1 MNSWWYAWDAEL
13 SDIDCEHI
21 KSLFHAEAT
30 QIGNVGNDAYNKS
43 IRSSTVVGFPYG
55 SDNNNSI
62 NRFIEKYIIM
72 ANSECFG
79 FDLNGFREF
88 QIAEYR
94 EGGHY
99 DDHFD
104 MRIDNRASVRK
115 LGITVQLSDSTDY
128 SGGEFMFSEDIG
140 TPSQDI
146 IKQKGTVIVFPSFLY
161 HKVNPVSKGKRYSL
175 VGWYEGNNWK

>member
-1 MNSWWYAWDAEL
+1 M
-13 SDIDCEHI
+13 
-21 KSLFHAEAT
+21 
-30 QIGNVGNDAYNKS
+30 IGGVFDMLKLLVES
-43 IRSSTVVGFPYG
+43 IRNYIQGGNMTEYDYKVDLARDRLQVRHSTVVGFPYG
-55 SDNNNSI
+55 SDNNERI
-62 NRFIEKYIIM
+62 NDFIEKYIVM

-99 DDHFD
+99 DEHFD
-104 MRIDNRASVRK
+104 MRMDNRASVRK
-115 LGITVQLSDSTDY
+115 LGITVQLSDPKEY

-140 TPSQDI
+140 TPNQEI

-161 HKVNPVSKGKRYSL
+161 HKVMPVSRGRRYSL
-175 VGWYEGNNWK
+175 VGWYEGSNWR

>member
-1 MNSWWYAWDAEL
+1 MNSWWYAWDAEV
-13 SDIDCEHI
+13 SDIDCEQI

-30 QIGNVGNDAYNKS
+30 QIGKVGDDTLNKN

-55 SDNNNSI
+55 SKINNQI
-62 NRFIEKYIIM
+62 NDYVEKYIVM

-99 DDHFD
+99 DEHFD
-104 MRIDNRASVRK
+104 MRMDNRASVRK

-128 SGGEFMFSEDIG
+128 SGGEFMFTEDIG
-140 TPSQDI
+140 TPNQDI

>member
-1 MNSWWYAWDAEL
+1 MNSWWYAWDAEV
-13 SDIDCEHI
+13 SDIDCEQI

-30 QIGNVGNDAYNKS
+30 QKGKVGNNSLNKN
-43 IRSSTVVGFPYG
+43 IRSSKVVGLPYG
-55 SDNNNSI
+55 SEINNKI
-62 NRFIEKYIIM
+62 NTLIEKYIVM

-88 QIAEYR
+88 QIAEYK
-94 EGGHY
+94 EGSHY
-99 DDHFD
+99 DNHFD
-104 MRIDNRASVRK
+104 MRMDNRASVRK
-115 LGITVQLSDSTDY
+115 LGVTVQLSDSTEY
-128 SGGEFMFSEDIG
+128 KGGEFMFSDDID

-161 HKVNPVSKGKRYSL
+161 HRVMPVSRGKRYSL

>member
-1 MNSWWYAWDAEL
+1 MNSWWYAWDAEV
-13 SDIDCEHI
+13 SDIDCEQI
-21 KSLFHAEAT
+21 KSLFYAEAT
-30 QIGNVGNDAYNKS
+30 QIGKVGDDSLNKK
-43 IRSSTVVGFPYG
+43 IRQSRVVGFPYG
-55 SDNNNSI
+55 SDNNNRI
-62 NRFIEKYIIM
+62 NEFIEKYIVM

-99 DDHFD
+99 DEHFD
-104 MRIDNRASVRK
+104 MRMDNRASVRK
-115 LGITVQLSDSTDY
+115 LGITVQLSDPKEY

-146 IKQKGTVIVFPSFLY
+146 IKQKGTVILFPSFLY
-161 HKVNPVSKGKRYSL
+161 HRVMPVSRGKRYSL
-175 VGWYEGNNWK
+175 VGWYEGSNWK

>member
-1 MNSWWYAWDAEL
+1 MNSWWYAWDAEV
-13 SDIDCEHI
+13 SDIDCEQI

-30 QIGNVGNDAYNKS
+30 QIGKVGDDSLNKK
-43 IRSSTVVGFPYG
+43 IRQSTVVGFPYG
-55 SDNNNSI
+55 SDDNEKI
-62 NRFIEKYIIM
+62 NEFIEKYIVM

-99 DDHFD
+99 DEHFD
-104 MRIDNRASVRK
+104 MRMDNRASVRK
-115 LGITVQLSDSTDY
+115 LGITVQLSDPKEY
-128 SGGEFMFSEDIG
+128 SGGEFMFSEDIS
-140 TPSQDI
+140 TPNQEI

-161 HKVNPVSKGKRYSL
+161 HKVLPVSKGTRYSL
-175 VGWYEGNNWK
+175 VGWYEGRNWK

>member
-1 MNSWWYAWDAEL
+1 MNSWWYAWDAEV
-13 SDIDCEHI
+13 SDIDCEQI
-21 KSLFHAEAT
+21 KSMFHVEAT
-30 QIGNVGNDAYNKS
+30 QIGKVGDDSLNKK
-43 IRSSTVVGFPYG
+43 IRQSTVVGFPYG
-55 SDNNNSI
+55 SGNNDRI
-62 NRFIEKYIIM
+62 NEFIEKYIVM

-99 DDHFD
+99 DEHFD
-104 MRIDNRASVRK
+104 MRMDNRASVRK
-115 LGITVQLSDSTDY
+115 LGITVQLSDPKDY

-140 TPSQDI
+140 TPSQEI

-161 HKVNPVSKGKRYSL
+161 HKVMPVGRGKRYSL
-175 VGWYEGNNWK
+175 VGWYEGNNWR

>member
-1 MNSWWYAWDAEL
+1 MNSWWYVWDAEV
-13 SDIDCEHI
+13 SDIDCEQI

-30 QIGNVGNDAYNKS
+30 QIGKVGDDSLNKK
-43 IRSSTVVGFPYG
+43 IRQSTVVGFPYG
-55 SDNNNSI
+55 SEDNAKI
-62 NRFIEKYIIM
+62 NDFIEKYIVM

-99 DDHFD
+99 NEHFD
-104 MRIDNRASVRK
+104 MRMDNRASVRK
-115 LGITVQLSDSTDY
+115 LGITVQLSDSKEY

-140 TPSQDI
+140 TPNQEI

-161 HKVNPVSKGKRYSL
+161 HKVMPVGRGKRYSL
-175 VGWYEGNNWK
+175 VGWYEGSNWR

>member
-1 MNSWWYAWDAEL
+1 MNSWWYAWDAEV
-13 SDIDCEHI
+13 SVVDCEQI
-21 KSLFHAEAT
+21 KSLYNAEAT
-30 QIGNVGNDAYNKS
+30 QIGKVGNDHTDSN
-43 IRSSTVVGFPYG
+43 IRESAVVGFPYG
-55 SDNNNSI
+55 TNDNEKI
-62 NRFIEKYIIM
+62 NKYIEKYIVM

-79 FDLNGFREF
+79 FDLNGFKEF

-99 DDHFD
+99 DEHFD
-104 MRIDNRASVRK
+104 MRMDNRASVRK
-115 LGITVQLSDSTDY
+115 LGITVQLSDPKDY
-128 SGGEFMFSEDIG
+128 SGGEFMFSDDIG

-161 HKVNPVSKGKRYSL
+161 HRVMPVSRGKRYSL